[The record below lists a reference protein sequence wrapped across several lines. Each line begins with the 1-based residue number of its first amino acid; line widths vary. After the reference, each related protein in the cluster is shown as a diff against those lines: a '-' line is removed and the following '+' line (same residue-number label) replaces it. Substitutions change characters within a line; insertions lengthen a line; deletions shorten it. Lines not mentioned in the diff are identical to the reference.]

1 MPILPHPL
9 AQSGHLTCPNLT
21 CIDRT
26 GCADSKSVL
35 RCAKFGR
42 QVPHFFDLKRVLFK
56 NFALFHAFWHLG
68 LEPLAH
74 NRDFRRLNFTFIG
87 PLLHAEHAC
96 TVESPEFA
104 RQVPFSERLK
114 PKNAKKT
121 HFFKLQARV
130 RTARAHF
137 TRNGAEL
144 CTKRCIRTC

>member
-1 MPILPHPL
+1 MALNY
-9 AQSGHLTCPNLT
+9 A
-21 CIDRT
+21 
-26 GCADSKSVL
+26 
-35 RCAKFGR
+35 
-42 QVPHFFDLKRVLFK
+42 LKD
-56 NFALFHAFWHLG
+56 AL
-68 LEPLAH
+68 E
-74 NRDFRRLNFTFIG
+74 
-87 PLLHAEHAC
+87 HAESNDVFEKA
-96 TVESPEFA
+96 ELA